1 MPRRT
6 AQQHHRKTP
15 HPMDTELQHPFFRN
29 TFAAIKSI
37 LDYARRSIILPI
49 VICAVAIGFFLS
61 FVIPF
66 MVGASMWI
74 EEGLYTFVDGI
85 SAVCGG
91 YLFGV

>member
-1 MPRRT
+1 
-6 AQQHHRKTP
+6 
-15 HPMDTELQHPFFRN
+15 MDTELQHPFFRN

-66 MVGASMWI
+66 MVGASVWI
-74 EEGLYTFVDGI
+74 EEGLYTFFDGI
-85 SAVCGG
+85 AAVCGG